1 MARKAKA
8 LKKKPADNKKKPSH
22 KKSGGVAVMSAA
34 GVPVKVANWK
44 AMAMPGKSPTI
55 EVGFEDG
62 STLEMRDL
70 AAAVALTMLQTGPC
84 FKMANPNGIYSYSG
98 RYGAV

>member
-8 LKKKPADNKKKPSH
+8 LSKKKPSH
-22 KKSGGVAVMSAA
+22 KKSGGVPVMSAA

-55 EVGFEDG
+55 EVGFDDG
-62 STLEMRDL
+62 SALEIRDL
-70 AAAVALTMLQTGPC
+70 AAVMALTTLQTGPC
-84 FKMANPNGIYSYSG
+84 YKMANPTGIYSYSG
-98 RYGAV
+98 RYGATTV